1 MNDIGSTQQAIG
13 SSQTAVDLRDLTRL
27 ELTFAVLL
35 LAGATGL
42 VMALGMTE
50 RRRTFAIL
58 SALGAC
64 DDQLGAFLW
73 SEGLLILLGGSSFG
87 IVIGFGVAQM
97 LVKLLTG
104 VFDPPP
110 DFLSVPW
117 TSLLLLTVAA
127 SLSIGVA
134 VFVTQKS
141 SHRIGIEVLR
151 DI

>member
-1 MNDIGSTQQAIG
+1 VTDIGSTQQAI
-13 SSQTAVDLRDLTRL
+13 SSSLTAVDLRGLTRL

-58 SALGAC
+58 AALGASNN
-64 DDQLGAFLW
+64 QLGAFLW
-73 SEGLLILLGGSSFG
+73 SEGLLILVGGSAFG
-87 IVIGFGVAQM
+87 IVIGFGVALM

-117 TSLLLLTVAA
+117 TYLILLAVAA
-127 SLSIGVA
+127 STSTGLA

-141 SHRIGIEVLR
+141 SYRIGIEVLR